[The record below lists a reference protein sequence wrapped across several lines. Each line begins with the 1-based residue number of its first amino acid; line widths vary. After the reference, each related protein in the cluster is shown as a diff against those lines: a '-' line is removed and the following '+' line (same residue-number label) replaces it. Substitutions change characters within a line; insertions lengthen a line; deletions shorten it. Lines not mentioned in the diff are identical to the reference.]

1 MLQRSNHVCSN
12 CLALKKFRIIQ
23 RKKTYF
29 SSFHVLGDTS
39 LSLFRVGMHNR
50 LSSSRTLCR
59 ATHRVILAGWR
70 CGGTGLVIGAV
81 QSLAGQ
87 QACLQLILGFL

>member
-1 MLQRSNHVCSN
+1 MLQRSNHVCSY
-12 CLALKKFRIIQ
+12 CLALKNSESSKE
-23 RKKTYF
+23 KKHF

-87 QACLQLILGFL
+87 QACLQLILGLL